1 MPRREENMASKHLPE
16 LGPDD
21 APYLTDEQIK
31 QLRPAK
37 EYFAEL
43 GIPIPKMGRPKAD
56 KVKQSVTI
64 RMDEDVV
71 DYFKAEGPGWQT
83 RMHEVL
89 AREARKKSA

>member
-1 MPRREENMASKHLPE
+1 MASKHLPE

-37 EYFAEL
+37 EFFAEL
-43 GIPIPKMGRPKAD
+43 GIPIPKMGRPKAE

-64 RMDEDVV
+64 RMDDDVV
-71 DYFKAEGPGWQT
+71 DYFKASGPGWQT

-89 AREARKKSA
+89 AREARKKRA

>member
-1 MPRREENMASKHLPE
+1 MASKHLPE

-37 EYFAEL
+37 EFFAEL
-43 GIPIPKMGRPKAD
+43 GIPVPKMGRPKAEA
-56 KVKQSVTI
+56 VKRSVTI
-64 RMDEDVV
+64 RMDQDVV
-71 DYFKAEGPGWQT
+71 DYFKSAGPGWQT

-89 AREARKKSA
+89 AREARKKRA

>member
-1 MPRREENMASKHLPE
+1 MASKHLPE

-31 QLRPAK
+31 ELRPAK
-37 EYFAEL
+37 AFFSEL
-43 GIPIPKMGRPKAD
+43 GIPIPKMGRPKAE
-56 KVKQSVTI
+56 KVKRSVTI

-83 RMHEVL
+83 RMHDLL
-89 AREARKKSA
+89 AREARKNRP